1 MIENIVTCDR
11 CKKKCEGTTY
21 YTVDIYANDIKSI
34 GDGSVTMKTASQNA
48 QTNTYKLF
56 NQEKHYC
63 ESCRDKIEAFLKDDS
78 SDAFVKDESVSNE
91 TSQVKDYPSYLD
103 RPKKKWGGFM
113 HI

>member
-21 YTVDIYANDIKSI
+21 YTIDIYANDIKST

-56 NQEKHYC
+56 NQEGHYC
-63 ESCRDKIEAFLKDDS
+63 ESCRDEFENFLRTKPIQNLTKNQKRVLSKIAFH
-78 SDAFVKDESVSNE
+78 
-91 TSQVKDYPSYLD
+91 
-103 RPKKKWGGFM
+103 KWFKENG
-113 HI
+113 

>member
-1 MIENIVTCDR
+1 MIESIVTCDR

-21 YTVDIYANDIKSI
+21 YTIDIYANDIKST

-56 NQEKHYC
+56 NQERHYC

-78 SDAFVKDESVSNE
+78 SDVFVKDKSVSNE

-103 RPKKKWGGFM
+103 RPKKKWGGFV